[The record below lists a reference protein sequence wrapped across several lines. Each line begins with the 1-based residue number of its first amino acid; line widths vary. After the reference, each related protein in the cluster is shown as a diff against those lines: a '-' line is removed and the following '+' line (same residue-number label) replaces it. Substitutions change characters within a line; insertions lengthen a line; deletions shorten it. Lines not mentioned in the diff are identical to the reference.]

1 MPIYSLEGTPG
12 AGKTLYAV
20 QKIIPDFLH
29 VRDFRG
35 DLVPRHIYTNISGLK
50 PWLICAWTGIPYE
63 AISEYFHVLG
73 QAVDENGNTYED
85 KDLVRWWMFEPDS
98 IVWQQTMNGARQAER
113 VPDFEQAVQIPKNS
127 LVIIDEI
134 QNYYGSRDFATNY
147 SKRCIDFI
155 TKNRHYGWTLWW
167 MSQSVE
173 QVDVTFRRNTQYVYF
188 LESKENYFSKHAA
201 SVKKYEGWLAGDKIN
216 TPPFSKDTFKHDKRF
231 YHAYSSYEEG
241 VQGEK
246 RYTTNVFL
254 HNKGFMAVVIIFAV
268 CLLLVIFT
276 NPLKTL
282 SGGAAFGNQGVAKT
296 QTKKTQDPKTQPAA
310 RPTPASFSDGA
321 GRAAE
326 DITDSVCVQEY
337 FVVKGEPWAMLSTGK
352 RVKVKGGKRYASCD

>member
-12 AGKTLYAV
+12 SGKTLYAV

-29 VRDFRG
+29 VRDYRG
-35 DLVPRHIYTNISGLK
+35 DLVPRHIYTNIAGLK
-50 PWLICAWTGIPYE
+50 PWLICAWCGIPYE
-63 AISEYFHVLG
+63 AVSEYFHVLG
-73 QAVDENGNTYED
+73 QAVDEDGNVYED
-85 KDLVRWWMFEPDS
+85 KDLVRWWFFKPDS

-113 VPDFEQAVQIPKNS
+113 VPDFDRAERIEKNS
-127 LVIIDEI
+127 LVIIDEV
-134 QNYYGSRDFATNY
+134 QNYYSNRDFATTY
-147 SKRCIDFI
+147 SKRAIDYL

-188 LESKENYFSKHAA
+188 LESKENYGSSTSA
-201 SVKKYEGWLAGDKIN
+201 SVKKYEGWLSGDKAN
-216 TPPFSKDTFKHDKRF
+216 TPPFAKDTFRHDKRF
-231 YHAYSSYEEG
+231 YSAYSSYEGG
-241 VQGEK
+241 VQKEK

-254 HNKGFMAVVIIFAV
+254 HNKGFLAMVIIFAI

-282 SGGAAFGNQGVAKT
+282 SGGAAFGDQGVVKT
-296 QTKKTQDPKTQPAA
+296 QTGKTQPAA
-310 RPTPASFSDGA
+310 RPTAASFSDAA
-321 GRAAE
+321 GRKAE

-337 FVVKGEPWAMLSTGK
+337 FVVKGDPWAMLSTGK